1 MMKCLLYHFLNVMQK
16 NEHENDPDE
25 VGAKYILKKFLPPEI
40 KQRVDQVYYHFN
52 CVDLNIELQ

>member
-1 MMKCLLYHFLNVMQK
+1 MMKCLLYHFLNVMQR

-25 VGAKYILKKFLPPEI
+25 VGAKCILKKLPPPEI

>member
-1 MMKCLLYHFLNVMQK
+1 MQK

-25 VGAKYILKKFLPPEI
+25 VVAKCILKKLPPPEI

>member
-1 MMKCLLYHFLNVMQK
+1 MQK

-25 VGAKYILKKFLPPEI
+25 VGAKYMLKKFLPPEI

-52 CVDLNIELQ
+52 CVTVNSSHAIDF